1 MPRMMLDHWPQN
13 ILRALTKILKEQGSG
28 STLSVEKI

>member
-13 ILRALTKILKEQGSG
+13 IMRALTKIMKEQKRGSI
-28 STLSVEKI
+28 LSVERI

>member
-13 ILRALTKILKEQGSG
+13 IMRALTKILKEKENG